1 MKCLSMT
8 LNRIGAARA
17 WFVAA
22 CVLLVLFGIYTAIFS
37 TGVLLYPTLHIEQW
51 LLHRPLTSLD
61 CVLFEWKS
69 LGEVG
74 ASALFTLLLASAC
87 LLLGYR
93 RRMLPYL
100 FLLLLLGVAAEYVG
114 KQAFPQ
120 VIPINTQFGINS
132 LACPQM
138 WNKPSSVKIMVALGM
153 WWKAPP
159 VHAGRIRNEQFSATA
174 PLIFDE
180 HASIV
185 NGYPSGHAIRWCFI
199 GLVACWLIWRHMKY
213 RLLRILLMAIALAI
227 AFGGGFAQFY
237 IGLHLST
244 DLIAGYLLGAS
255 SACCAI
261 GLLLLNETKRKT
273 LAPPGD
279 NSTERQIA
287 DVSGSQ
293 GL

>member
-1 MKCLSMT
+1 M
-8 LNRIGAARA
+8 
-17 WFVAA
+17 
-22 CVLLVLFGIYTAIFS
+22 
-37 TGVLLYPTLHIEQW
+37 
-51 LLHRPLTSLD
+51 
-61 CVLFEWKS
+61 
-69 LGEVG
+69 G
-74 ASALFTLLLASAC
+74 ASALFTLLLAIAC
-87 LLLGYR
+87 LLLRYR
-93 RRMLPYL
+93 RRVMVYL

-114 KQAFPQ
+114 KQVFSQ
-120 VIPINTQFGINS
+120 VVPVDTQFGINS

-138 WNKPSSVKIMVALGM
+138 WNEPRSVRLMVGLGM

-159 VHAGRIRNEQFSATA
+159 VHAGRIRNEQFSANA

-180 HASIV
+180 RAYIA

-261 GLLLLNETKRKT
+261 GLLLVNETKRKT
-273 LAPPGD
+273 LAQVGD
-279 NSTERQIA
+279 PSAEQDTVG
-287 DVSGSQ
+287 VSGFQ

>member
-1 MKCLSMT
+1 MAF
-8 LNRIGAARA
+8 NRMGAVRA

-22 CVLLVLFGIYTAIFS
+22 CLLLILFGVYTVIFS

-61 CVLFEWKS
+61 CVLSGWKI

-74 ASALFTLLLASAC
+74 ASALFTLLLAIAC
-87 LLLGYR
+87 LLLRYR
-93 RRMLPYL
+93 RRVMVYL

-114 KQAFPQ
+114 KQVFSQ
-120 VIPINTQFGINS
+120 VVPVDTQFGINS

-138 WNKPSSVKIMVALGM
+138 WNAPRSVRLMVGLGM

-159 VHAGRIRNEQFSATA
+159 VHAGRIRNEQFRANA

-180 HASIV
+180 RAYIA

-237 IGLHLST
+237 YWPASLYRPYSGLPSWRKF
-244 DLIAGYLLGAS
+244 
-255 SACCAI
+255 
-261 GLLLLNETKRKT
+261 GLLRYR
-273 LAPPGD
+273 PPA
-279 NSTERQIA
+279 SK
-287 DVSGSQ
+287 
-293 GL
+293 